1 MGIKSAFRDI
11 VRQARRSG
19 SAERDGRVSKT
30 WTGASGAIGEDRAE
44 ADEKIIRAS
53 LVADEWDGALALFS
67 RRA

>member
-1 MGIKSAFRDI
+1 MGIKSAFLSI
-11 VRQARRSG
+11 VHQARRSR
-19 SAERDGRVSKT
+19 SADRNGRVSKT
-30 WTGASGAIGEDRAE
+30 WTEAPEAIGADRSE